1 MTFPKKIYLTT
12 SIPYV
17 NSKPHV
23 GHALELIQADV
34 LARHYRLAGYE
45 VFFQTGTDENA
56 FKNVLA
62 AESVG
67 LPTKE
72 LVDRNAATFRSLA
85 ERLNISFDS
94 FIRTTEQRHRRG
106 VAEFWKRLRSDDVYT
121 QRYAGLYCVGCE
133 DFYLD
138 KDLVGG
144 LCPDHGTAP
153 KRVEEENFF
162 FRLSAYQQRLE
173 RLIESDEI

>member
-1 MTFPKKIYLTT
+1 NGRRHRFVCAFPGLRLRGDKSMTAPKKIYLTT

-34 LARHYRLAGYE
+34 LARYYRFAGNE
-45 VFFQTGTDENA
+45 VIFQTGTDENA

-62 AESVG
+62 AESAG

-106 VAEFWKRLRSDDVYT
+106 VAEFWKRLRSGDVYT
-121 QRYAGLYCVGCE
+121 HRYSGLYCVGCE
-133 DFYLD
+133 D
-138 KDLVGG
+138 
-144 LCPDHGTAP
+144 
-153 KRVEEENFF
+153 
-162 FRLSAYQQRLE
+162 
-173 RLIESDEI
+173 